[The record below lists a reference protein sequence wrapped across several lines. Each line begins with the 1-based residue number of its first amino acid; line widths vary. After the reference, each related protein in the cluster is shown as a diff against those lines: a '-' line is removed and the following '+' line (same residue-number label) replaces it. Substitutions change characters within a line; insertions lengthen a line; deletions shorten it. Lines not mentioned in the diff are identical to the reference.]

1 MNFQIEDWLNQ
12 FIQKCMSAFSDRLCL
27 IGLQGSYGRGEA
39 TADSDI
45 DMVVIL
51 DTLDTN
57 DLNTYREIV
66 ASMPSSEKACG
77 FCSGKQELLHWPR
90 YDLFQ
95 LLHDTRVLYGS
106 MDGIF
111 PAIWPQ
117 DVQDAIRIGA
127 ANLYHAACHSY
138 LYNKTPA
145 TSLSS
150 LYKGT
155 FFILQALHFYRTQQY
170 ISQKQELLPLLSGT
184 DAEILALCIN
194 RHKTACFSP
203 TETEAA
209 YQKLISWCSGLL
221 TFA

>member
-1 MNFQIEDWLNQ
+1 MNFGIENWFNQ
-12 FIQKCMSAFSDRLCL
+12 FIQKCTAAFSDRLCL

-57 DLNTYREIV
+57 DLKIYREIV
-66 ASMPSSEKACG
+66 SSMPESEKACG
-77 FCSGKQELLHWPR
+77 FCCGKQELLHWPR

-95 LLHDTRVLYGS
+95 LLHDTHVLYGS
-106 MDGIF
+106 VAGLF
-111 PAIWPQ
+111 PPLRPQ

-138 LYNKTPA
+138 LYNKAPA
-145 TSLSS
+145 ASLAS

-170 ISQKQELLPLLSGT
+170 ISRKQELLPLLSGA
-184 DAEILALCIN
+184 DADILALCIN
-194 RHKTACFSP
+194 RHKTACYSP
-203 TETEAA
+203 AETEAA
-209 YQKLISWCSGLL
+209 YQKLIAWCSGLL
-221 TFA
+221 TIS

>member
-106 MDGIF
+106 MDGLF

-145 TSLSS
+145 AGLSS

-170 ISQKQELLPLLSGT
+170 ISQKQELLSLLSGA
-184 DAEILALCIN
+184 DAEILELCIN
-194 RHKTACFSP
+194 RHKTACYSP
-203 TETEAA
+203 AETEAA